1 MGEAKEFCVCSEL
14 PDGTFTHYGELHS
27 TQAAAE
33 RAMLAMRQE
42 LKLTIPLYVVE
53 LQDEEPP
60 ETADLN

>member
-1 MGEAKEFCVCSEL
+1 
-14 PDGTFTHYGELHS
+14 
-27 TQAAAE
+27 
-33 RAMLAMRQE
+33 MLAMRQE